1 MVNINR
7 KVENMLFNSY
17 IFILLFL
24 PLTVSGYFLI
34 NKLPEPKKG
43 MMDLWWLFVMSLWF
57 YGYSV
62 PKYLVLILFSIFVNF
77 CVSKR
82 ISANRECEK
91 KKNAK
96 VWMITGVVFNLGLL
110 FYFKYYDFFISNMNA
125 LFKEDWALKHIALP
139 LGISFFTFQQVS
151 YIIDSYRDK
160 EIIRYRFIEYAAY
173 VTFFPQLV
181 AGPIVM
187 HSELIPQMKDAT
199 KKKVNFDNMSQ
210 GLYALA
216 LGLGKKVLL
225 ADTLSKIVNIG
236 YGNISYLN
244 AVSTIVVI
252 MSYTLQI
259 YFDFSGYCDMALG
272 MGKMFNLDLPFNF
285 NSPYKAKSVNE
296 FWDRW
301 HMTLSRF
308 FLHYVYIP
316 LGGSRKGKIRT
327 YVNTAIVF
335 LLSGIWHGAN
345 WTFILW
351 GIIHGFFN
359 VCEKILMD
367 LFKKTKNVKNEI
379 NQKGSYTLKVAKNLL
394 GYIYMFIFINATWV
408 VFRAESIADIK
419 RMYHS
424 LTVKTGGISELITS
438 KVNDLVEVRLLVRL
452 GFMDLIDQYPAL
464 PCVVFLIILLFAV
477 YFMRNTQEKM
487 ANGQFGI
494 KRSMV
499 TIFLIVWSV
508 ISLSDVSEF
517 LYFNF

>member
-1 MVNINR
+1 
-7 KVENMLFNSY
+7 MLFNSY

-34 NKLPEPKKG
+34 NKMPEQKKESL
-43 MMDLWWLFVMSLWF
+43 DLWWLFVMSLWF

-62 PKYLVLILFSIFVNF
+62 PKYLVLILSSIFVNF
-77 CVSKR
+77 FVSKR

-96 VWMITGVVFNLGLL
+96 AWMIIGVVFNLGLL
-110 FYFKYYDFFISNMNA
+110 FYFKYYDFFISNMNT
-125 LFKEDWALKHIALP
+125 LFKEDWAMKYIALP

-151 YIIDSYRDK
+151 YIVDSYRDK
-160 EIIRYRFIEYAAY
+160 GIIKYRFIEYAAY

-187 HSELIPQMKDAT
+187 HSELIPQMKDET
-199 KKKVNFDNMSQ
+199 KKRINYDNMSQ

-216 LGLGKKVLL
+216 LGLGKKVLI

-236 YGNISYLN
+236 YGNISSLN
-244 AVSTIVVI
+244 AASIVVV
-252 MSYTLQI
+252 MVAYTLQI

-272 MGKMFNLDLPFNF
+272 MGKMFNLELPFNF

-359 VCEKILMD
+359 VCENILADM
-367 LFKKTKNVKNEI
+367 FKKTKIVKSKI
-379 NQKGSYTLKVAKNLL
+379 NKRISCGLKVAKDLL
-394 GYIYMFIFINATWV
+394 GYVYMFIFINATWV

-419 RMYHS
+419 KMYHS
-424 LTVKTGGISELITS
+424 LTVKTGDISEMITA

-452 GFMDLIDQYPAL
+452 GFLELFDKYPAL
-464 PCVVFLIILLFAV
+464 PCVSFLLILLIAV
-477 YFMRNTQEKM
+477 YFCKNTQEKM
-487 ANGQFGI
+487 ASSQFGV
-494 KRSMV
+494 KRSLI
-499 TIFLIVWSV
+499 TILLIIWSV
-508 ISLSDVSEF
+508 ISMSDVSEF

>member
-1 MVNINR
+1 
-7 KVENMLFNSY
+7 MLFNSY

-24 PLTVSGYFLI
+24 PLTVSGYFGI
-34 NKLPEPKKG
+34 NKLPEQKKG
-43 MMDLWWLFVMSLWF
+43 NLDLWWLFIMSLWF
-57 YGYSV
+57 YGYSNPV
-62 PKYLVLILFSIFVNF
+62 YLLLILFSILVNF
-77 CVSKR
+77 VISKR
-82 ISANRECEK
+82 ISRSRENEK
-91 KKNAK
+91 KKTAK
-96 VWMITGVVFNLGLL
+96 AWMISGVVFNLGLL
-110 FYFKYYDFFISNMNA
+110 FYFKYYDFFISNMNI

-139 LGISFFTFQQVS
+139 LGISFFSFQQVS
-151 YIIDSYRDK
+151 YIVDSYRNK
-160 EIIRYRFIEYAAY
+160 EIIKYRLVEYASY

-181 AGPIVM
+181 AGPIVT

-199 KKKVNFDNMSQ
+199 KKKVNFDNMSR

-236 YGNISYLN
+236 YGNISSLN
-244 AVSTIVVI
+244 AVSIVVVVV
-252 MSYTLQI
+252 SYTLQI

-272 MGKMFNLDLPFNF
+272 MAKMFNLDLPFNF

-327 YVNTAIVF
+327 YLNTAIVF

-345 WTFILW
+345 WTFIVW
-351 GIIHGFFN
+351 GIIHGSFN
-359 VCEKILMD
+359 VCEKILAD
-367 LFKKTKNVKNEI
+367 LFKKTKNVISGLELRVNHILTVVKN
-379 NQKGSYTLKVAKNLL
+379 VV
-394 GYIYMFIFINATWV
+394 GYIYMFLFINVTWV
-408 VFRAESIADIK
+408 VFRVENIADIK
-419 RMYHS
+419 KIYHC
-424 LTVKTGGISELITS
+424 LTVKTGGVSEKITS
-438 KVNDLVEVRLLVRL
+438 KVNDLVEVRLLARL
-452 GFMDLIDQYPAL
+452 GLLDLFESYPAM
-464 PCVVFLIILLFAV
+464 PCVVLLLVLLFAV
-477 YFMRNTQEKM
+477 YFMKNTQEKM
-487 ANGQFGI
+487 AGKQYGV
-494 KRSMV
+494 KRSLV

>member
-1 MVNINR
+1 
-7 KVENMLFNSY
+7 MLFNSY

-34 NKLPEPKKG
+34 NKLPEQKKWSL
-43 MMDLWWLFVMSLWF
+43 DLWWIFAMSLWF

-62 PKYLVLILFSIFVNF
+62 PKYLVLILSSIFVNF
-77 CVSKR
+77 FVSKR

-96 VWMITGVVFNLGLL
+96 AWMIIGVVFNLGLL
-110 FYFKYYDFFISNMNA
+110 FYFKYYDFFISNMNT
-125 LFKEDWALKHIALP
+125 LFKEDWALKYIALP

-151 YIIDSYRDK
+151 YIVDSYRDK
-160 EIIRYRFIEYAAY
+160 GIIKYRFIEYAAY
-173 VTFFPQLV
+173 VAFFPQLV

-187 HSELIPQMKDAT
+187 HSELIPQMKDET
-199 KKKVNFDNMSQ
+199 KKRINYDNMSQ

-216 LGLGKKVLL
+216 LGLGKKVLI

-236 YGNISYLN
+236 YGNISSLN
-244 AVSTIVVI
+244 VASIVVV
-252 MSYTLQI
+252 MVAYTLQI

-272 MGKMFNLDLPFNF
+272 MGKMFNLELPFNF

-316 LGGSRKGKIRT
+316 LGGSRKGRIRT

-359 VCEKILMD
+359 VCEKMLTDI
-367 LFKKTKNVKNEI
+367 FKKTKIVKSKI
-379 NQKGSYTLKVAKNLL
+379 NKRISCVLKVAKNLL

-419 RMYHS
+419 KIYHS
-424 LTVKTGGISELITS
+424 LNVKAGGISEMITA

-452 GFMDLIDQYPAL
+452 GFMGLFDRYPAL
-464 PCVVFLIILLFAV
+464 PCISFLIILLFAV
-477 YFMRNTQEKM
+477 YFCKNTQEKM
-487 ANGQFGI
+487 KNSQFGV
-494 KRSMV
+494 KRS
-499 TIFLIVWSV
+499 LITTLLIIWSV
-508 ISLSDVSEF
+508 ISMSDVSEF